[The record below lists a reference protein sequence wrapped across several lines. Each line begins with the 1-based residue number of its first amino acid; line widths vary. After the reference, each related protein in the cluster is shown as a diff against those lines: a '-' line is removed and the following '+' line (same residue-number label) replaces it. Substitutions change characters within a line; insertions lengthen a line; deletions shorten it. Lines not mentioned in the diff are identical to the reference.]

1 MEPDSLFFRLNRQY
15 KKEEDAMKKM
25 LVLLAALLCLGC
37 SACAQERP
45 GGGEPEPPPPAPVS
59 TSLPEP
65 EEETEET
72 AQ

>member
-45 GGGEPEPPPPAPVS
+45 GGGDRKSVV
-59 TSLPEP
+59 
-65 EEETEET
+65 
-72 AQ
+72 